1 MYLDNVRKGQS
12 QVSVPAK
19 KVQEKKKIFDTI
31 IKMTH
36 EQLEQGGIV
45 SQTNAAIKRGV
56 LKKCYYAFSM
66 SAPGRFKV
74 EVHLKKGIEL
84 KLLKKPIELNLE
96 DLLQMQEKGT
106 ISLEI
111 DYVTLNVNLLIHFL
125 NTKFMVHVAR

>member
-1 MYLDNVRKGQS
+1 VGAGASK
-12 QVSVPAK
+12 
-19 KVQEKKKIFDTI
+19 EKKKIMDSV

-45 SQTNAAIKRGV
+45 TQTNAAVKRGV

-66 SAPGRFKV
+66 TSPGQFKV
-74 EVHLKKGIEL
+74 ELHLKKGVDV

-106 ISLEI
+106 SSLEI

-125 NTKFMVHVAR
+125 NSKFMVHVAR